1 MSETEHHPDVTVVMT
16 AHREGTLAHHTLRAL
31 RRCVQHAGEA
41 GLSVCVDI
49 VLDSPDERTASFL
62 REAVGPEGY
71 FADLCDARVSEVA
84 VRDPGLGRN
93 VGVARSR
100 SRFVAVL
107 DADNLPTANWLT
119 EGVRVLE
126 AAGSASV
133 VHPERLVTFGERS
146 EFWPQWPVDDERFN
160 IANLYDRNYWDTVCI
175 AHREVFED
183 FPYAATGSTG
193 FGYEDWHF
201 YSRTL
206 HAGVAHLVAS
216 GTAYFYR
223 IKPGDSVNAAHYSR
237 GSVIPPTGLLT
248 DTLVAERVLAAP
260 TGGRRRRKRVRTAQ
274 ARAVLRAWRAGDAP
288 TPFAAPPS
296 RRDLLLG
303 LWLGSP
309 VVPDHYRLLYADLA
323 GMTDGELRHH
333 YRVRGRSEGRLPR
346 LRGADLAAVAPGMFD
361 VRHYRLLHDDLAG
374 FDDMQAVRHFLT
386 HGRREGR
393 RGLLGPADL
402 KNLARLDVEDYR
414 TDNPDLM
421 GMSDD
426 ALVSHYLTY
435 GAIEGRR
442 PHVPDSERISGR
454 EREVPDELV
463 EEWRALHELEPLI
476 PVPTPRRIAEH
487 SIIGPPADGS
497 MTPASRVWWQV
508 IDALRGAR
516 PKALLFAPWLRMGG
530 ADILVARYAQT
541 LAELRPD
548 WDILV
553 VTTHGTS
560 TTQDWMPERAQLID
574 LPSMQG
580 YELLTPRERRELTV
594 NLVVQL
600 GPELVHVIN
609 SPEAFD
615 GFEWCSRAMTTT
627 SRVYLTTFV
636 IDRGPDG
643 DIFSHLAKRR
653 AGYLDDAEG
662 VIVDNHALVDQLV
675 ELYRFPRDKFHVHH
689 QAVELPPRRPT
700 RERRPGDPV
709 KVLWAARFDRQK
721 RLDVLADLAEAAAAV
736 GLPVEWHVFGKAVID
751 SPDDTEEVLE
761 RLARAGATLHGTYS
775 AENPLD
781 YSAYDAF
788 LLTSE
793 AEGIPLT
800 LLDVMAERLPV
811 VASTVGGV
819 PELIDSTT
827 GFPVACHDDVDAYLK
842 ALREIVDSPAEAQ
855 ARAEAGYH
863 RLAVEYSWDAFKKRA
878 LETPGYLTA
887 RSDAL
892 VDVGTGGTG
901 RR

>member
-1 MSETEHHPDVTVVMT
+1 MSGDEHQVDITVVMT

-31 RRCVQHAGEA
+31 RRCVQHASSA
-41 GLSVCVDI
+41 GLSVRVEI
-49 VLDSPDERTASFL
+49 VLDSADERTASFL
-62 REAVGPEGY
+62 HEAVGPEGY
-71 FADLCDARVSEVA
+71 FADLCEASLTEVA

-126 AAGSASV
+126 AAPSVAV

-146 EFWPQWPVDDERFN
+146 EFWPQWSGDDDRFN
-160 IANLYDRNYWDTVCI
+160 LANLYDRNYWDTVCI
-175 AHREVFED
+175 AHREVFD
-183 FPYAATGSTG
+183 SFPYAATGSTG

-206 HAGVAHLVAS
+206 AAGVAHLVAP

-223 IKPGDSVNAAHYSR
+223 IKPGDSVNSAHYSR
-237 GSVIPPTGLLT
+237 GSVLPPTELLS
-248 DTLVAERVLAAP
+248 DPRVAQQVLATPPKA
-260 TGGRRRRKRVRTAQ
+260 GARRKRVRTPQ
-274 ARAVLRAWRAGDAP
+274 TRTVLRAWRADDVPAP
-288 TPFAAPPS
+288 VATPPS
-296 RRDLLLG
+296 TWDLVLCQ
-303 LWLGSP
+303 WLGSP
-309 VVPDHYRLLYADLA
+309 VVPVHYRLLYADLA
-323 GMTDGELRHH
+323 GLTDRELRRH
-333 YRVRGRSEGRLPR
+333 YRTRGRSEGRLPR
-346 LRGADLAAVAPGMFD
+346 LRAADLAALEPGVFD
-361 VRHYRLLHDDLAG
+361 VRHYRLMHDDLTA
-374 FDDMQAVRHFLT
+374 FDDVEAVRHYLT

-402 KNLARLDVEDYR
+402 KDLARLDVEDYR
-414 TDNPDLM
+414 EDNPDLT
-421 GMSDD
+421 GMPDD
-426 ALVSHYLTY
+426 ALVAHYLTF
-435 GAIEGRR
+435 GVREGRR
-442 PHVPDSERISGR
+442 PHLPDSERASRRGR
-454 EREVPDELV
+454 ELPDELL

-476 PVPTPRRIAEH
+476 PVPTPRRLGEH
-487 SIIGPPADGS
+487 AIIGPPADGTT
-497 MTPASRVWWQV
+497 TPASRVWWQV
-508 IDALRGAR
+508 IDALRGSR
-516 PKALLFAPWLRMGG
+516 PQAVFFAPWLRMGG
-530 ADILVARYAQT
+530 ADILIARYAET
-541 LAELRPD
+541 VAELRPD

-553 VTTHGTS
+553 ITTHGTS
-560 TTQDWMPERAQLID
+560 TTQDWMPARARLID
-574 LPSMQG
+574 LPALEA
-580 YELLTPRERRELTV
+580 YDLLTPRERRELTV

-600 GPELVHVIN
+600 GPELVHIIN

-615 GFEWCSRAMTTT
+615 GFEWCSRAMTTA

-675 ELYRFPRDKFHVHH
+675 ELYRFPRDTFHVHH
-689 QAVELPPRRPT
+689 QAVELPPRRAP
-700 RERRPGDPV
+700 RPRGSGDLV

-721 RLDVLADLAEAAAAV
+721 RLDVLADLAEAAVAE
-736 GLPVEWHVFGKAVID
+736 GLPVEFHVFGKAVID
-751 SPDDTEEVLE
+751 SPDDTEDVLG
-761 RLARAGATLHGTYS
+761 RLARAGVVLHGTYS
-775 AENPLD
+775 ADNPLD

-827 GFPVACHDDVDAYLK
+827 GFPVADHEDVRAYLK
-842 ALREIVDSPAEAQ
+842 ALHEVVDSPEEAW
-855 ARAEAGYH
+855 ARAEAGYR
-863 RLAVEYSWDAFKKRA
+863 RLEVDFSWDAFKRRA
-878 LETPGYLTA
+878 LETPGYLSA
-887 RSDAL
+887 RRA
-892 VDVGTGGTG
+892 
-901 RR
+901 